1 MSVQPSTAE
10 PAAGAAG
17 ATRATGVAGAA
28 GRPAPGD
35 AGQDSGGGL
44 SSGRIGTFDLVF
56 FVVAAAAPLTV
67 LAGVAPV
74 AIAIGGPGA
83 PLGYLISG
91 ALLVLFA
98 AGFTAMSLYVRNAGA
113 FYAYVAR
120 GLGRTIGVGIAHVA
134 VVSYNLITP
143 GVAAAFGY
151 FAAGSVHD
159 ATGADIPWW
168 VLSGVCV
175 LAVGVLGWL
184 RVTLS
189 AKVLGVALILEVLT
203 LLIMDG
209 GILGHRGT
217 EALDVHSFD
226 PSTLATGGIAG
237 MFVIVIGAFTGFEAT
252 AIYAEEVREP
262 SRTVPRATFIAI
274 GFLALFYSVGA
285 WLIMGAFGTDKAVA
299 MARAATGPELTFRA
313 GELYV
318 GSWLADTMHALVIV
332 SAFAATL
339 AFHNAAARYLYALGR
354 EGLLPRR
361 LGIVSARHG
370 SPGIAVSTQ
379 TVFNLLVILLGAA
392 LAADPFSQVL
402 IWTNS
407 IAVLGIMVMQALAAL
422 AVWAFFRRDRR
433 GMSAARVVWSPLIAF
448 AGLALL
454 TVLAVLHFDL
464 LTGASDTVN
473 AVLLAPLPVVLLAGM
488 YIALRIRRRD
498 PQRYARLTNIDVERD

>member
-1 MSVQPSTAE
+1 MSVQPSTADPAGTAE
-10 PAAGAAG
+10 PAGAVG
-17 ATRATGVAGAA
+17 RPGPGVAGQ
-28 GRPAPGD
+28 D
-35 AGQDSGGGL
+35 ASGGL
-44 SSGRIGTFDLVF
+44 SSGQIGTFDLVF

-67 LAGVAPV
+67 LAGVAPI

-120 GLGRTIGVGIAHVA
+120 GLGRTLGVGIAYVA

-175 LAVGVLGWL
+175 LTVGVLGWL

-217 EALDVHSFD
+217 AALDAHSFD

-252 AIYAEEVREP
+252 AIYAEEAREP

-274 GFLALFYSVGA
+274 GFLALFYSAGV

-299 MARAATGPELTFRA
+299 MARAAAGPELTFRA

-318 GSWLADTMHALVIV
+318 GAWLSDTMHALVIV
-332 SAFAATL
+332 SAFAVTL

-361 LGIVSARHG
+361 LGVVSARHG
-370 SPGIAVSTQ
+370 SPGVAVSAQ
-379 TVFNLLVILLGAA
+379 TVFNLLVILVGAA

-422 AVWAFFRRDRR
+422 AVWSFFRRDRR

-488 YIALRIRRRD
+488 GIALRIRNKD

>member
-1 MSVQPSTAE
+1 MSVQPSTAD
-10 PAAGAAG
+10 PAGAAEPAG
-17 ATRATGVAGAA
+17 AVGRPGPGVAGQGA
-28 GRPAPGD
+28 D
-35 AGQDSGGGL
+35 GGL
-44 SSGRIGTFDLVF
+44 SSGQIGTFDLVF

-67 LAGVAPV
+67 LAGVAPI

-120 GLGRTIGVGIAHVA
+120 GLGRTLGVGIAYVA

-217 EALDVHSFD
+217 AALDAHSFD

-252 AIYAEEVREP
+252 AIYAEEAREP

-274 GFLALFYSVGA
+274 GFLALFYSAGV

-299 MARAATGPELTFRA
+299 MARAAAGPELTFRA

-318 GSWLADTMHALVIV
+318 GAWLSDTMHALVIV

-361 LGIVSARHG
+361 LGVVSARHG
-370 SPGIAVSTQ
+370 SPGVAVSAQ
-379 TVFNLLVILLGAA
+379 TVFNLLVILVGAA

-488 YIALRIRRRD
+488 CIALRIRNKD

>member
-1 MSVQPSTAE
+1 MSVQPSTAD
-10 PAAGAAG
+10 PAGAAESAG
-17 ATRATGVAGAA
+17 AVGRPGPGVAGQ
-28 GRPAPGD
+28 D
-35 AGQDSGGGL
+35 AGGGL
-44 SSGRIGTFDLVF
+44 SSGQIGTFDLVF

-67 LAGVAPV
+67 LAGVAPI

-120 GLGRTIGVGIAHVA
+120 GLGRTLGVGIAYVA

-217 EALDVHSFD
+217 AALDAHSFD

-252 AIYAEEVREP
+252 AIYAEEAREP

-274 GFLALFYSVGA
+274 GFLALFYSAGV

-299 MARAATGPELTFRA
+299 MARAAAGPELTFRA

-318 GSWLADTMHALVIV
+318 GAWLSDAMHALVIV

-361 LGIVSARHG
+361 LGVVSARHG
-370 SPGIAVSTQ
+370 SPGVAVSAQ
-379 TVFNLLVILLGAA
+379 TVFNLLVILVGAA

-488 YIALRIRRRD
+488 CIALRIRNKD

>member
-1 MSVQPSTAE
+1 MSIQQSTAE

-17 ATRATGVAGAA
+17 
-28 GRPAPGD
+28 RPEPGEARQGTD
-35 AGQDSGGGL
+35 GGL
-44 SSGRIGTFDLVF
+44 SSGQIGTFDLVF

-67 LAGVAPV
+67 LAGVAPI

-120 GLGRTIGVGIAHVA
+120 GLGRTLGVGIAYVA

-168 VLSGVCV
+168 VFSGICV

-209 GILGHRGT
+209 GILGHRGAA
-217 EALDVHSFD
+217 ALDAHSFD

-252 AIYAEEVREP
+252 AIYAEEAREP

-299 MARAATGPELTFRA
+299 MARAAAGPELTFKA

-318 GSWLADTMHALVIV
+318 GAWLSDTMHALVIV

-354 EGLLPRR
+354 ERLLPRR
-361 LGIVSARHG
+361 LGVVSARHG
-370 SPGIAVSTQ
+370 SPGIAVSAQ
-379 TVFNLLVILLGAA
+379 TVFNLLVIVVGAA

-464 LTGASDTVN
+464 LTGASGTVN
-473 AVLLAPLPVVLLAGM
+473 AVLLAPLPVVLAAGI
-488 YIALRIRRRD
+488 YIALRIRSRD